1 MKKVV
6 IAAIIVVVL
15 AGGAGAAWWKYVRR
29 PSPLAQAR
37 IEMTHG
43 NLPAAE
49 LLLRRAVRED
59 PRNGEA
65 HLRLGLVQF
74 RLGDAAAAER
84 EFRLARE
91 SGYQTAT
98 ATRLLA
104 ETYMQQGKFR
114 QLLEQFPVPATPDK
128 SAVPLLVMRGMA
140 QLNLGQLAQAR
151 TTLVQA
157 AKLGPDLADPQ
168 LALARLDTVQHNLKD
183 AEAAVDRA
191 LAINENNPPALLLK
205 AQLLNGRGQRSQAIS
220 RLDQAIKIAPTDI
233 ALRLERANMLI
244 EANQDKLAAEDAAAV
259 LKINPRSAGAVY
271 IEAVLAARAH
281 DYTKADALLTRVQ
294 PLFGH
299 FQRAYYF
306 EAVVKFNLGQAEQA
320 ISAAEKYV
328 ARMPQDPDGVK
339 LLARI
344 DIATQRPESAVE
356 VLNKAVAAGMQD
368 AQMLDLLGQAY
379 GAVGNRAKAVQAFQG
394 AQKLAPDN
402 PDIMAHLAAARLQA
416 GDAAGAAEELKRSLA
431 VAPHNAS
438 TLAASVVTALAN
450 GDLPGAQKAM
460 AELLKVV
467 PGSNEGVGNLKG
479 LVQMAGLDYAGARA
493 TLEAVVKAYPG
504 SVQAR
509 VNLARIATMQG
520 RTEDAEKLLGDIL
533 ATQPANLQVAAALT
547 QLYVAN
553 KQLGRAVPL
562 LETAHNA
569 VPANTAV
576 TATLADLYIRVGEP
590 QKALDLLKKAST
602 TQPGSDLLD
611 EAEARADIAL
621 KQPKQAEEVLRRVL
635 ERSPNNASL
644 RIALAGLMVQRK
656 DFAGARTAIDA
667 GMKLAPHDYRLVM
680 ARINLEK
687 VAGGAPAALK
697 EAQSLAADPAN
708 RPIAPLIVGDTQM
721 SLKMFKEAVATYED
735 EFKRFPSTALAL
747 RLSAAQQADHLPTA
761 AGETLRAWLSAH
773 PQDVPAMLALGSLDL
788 TQKNLAEAQTMFEQ
802 ATAKGA
808 RDALAL
814 NNLAWIYQQKGDP
827 RAVATAQQ
835 AYLLDPAPPIADTL
849 GWILVGDGQADKALP
864 LLRMASAAA
873 TGDPAIVYHY
883 AVALAKTGSKTEAA
897 SVLKSLLA
905 HQQAFAD
912 RAAAQKLY
920 ETVSAG
926 H

>member
-1 MKKVV
+1 MKKVI
-6 IAAIIVVVL
+6 IAAIVVVVL

-59 PRNGEA
+59 PRNAEA
-65 HLRLGLVQF
+65 HLRLGMVQF
-74 RLGDAAAAER
+74 RLGDGAAAER

-91 SGYQTAT
+91 SGYQPAM
-98 ATRLLA
+98 ASHLLA
-104 ETYMQQGKFR
+104 ESYMQQGKFQ
-114 QLLEQFPVPATPDK
+114 QLLKEFPAPANPDK

-140 QLNLGQLAQAR
+140 QLNLGQFAQAR
-151 TTLVQA
+151 TTLEQA
-157 AKLGPDLADPQ
+157 VKRGPDMADPEI
-168 LALARLDTVQHNLKD
+168 AIARLDTAQHDLKG

-205 AQLLNGRGQRSQAIS
+205 AQLLNARGQRAEAIA
-220 RLDQAIKIAPTDI
+220 RLDQAVKLAPADV

-244 EANQDKLAAEDAAAV
+244 ESNQDKLAAEDAAAA
-259 LKINPRSAGAVY
+259 LKIDPRSAGAVY
-271 IEAVLAARAH
+271 IQAVLAVRAH
-281 DYTKADALLTRVQ
+281 DYTKADTLLTRLQ

-344 DIATQRPESAVE
+344 DIATQRPESAVA
-356 VLNKAVAAGMQD
+356 VLGKAVTAGMQD

-379 GAVGNRAKAVQAFQG
+379 GAIGNRIKAVQAFQG
-394 AQKLAPDN
+394 AQKLAPND

-450 GDLPGAQKAM
+450 GDLPGARRAI
-460 AELLKVV
+460 AALLKIV
-467 PGSNEGVGNLKG
+467 PADNEGVGNLKG
-479 LVQMAGLDYAGARA
+479 LVQMAGLDFAGARA
-493 TLEAVVKAYPG
+493 TLEAVVKAHPG

-509 VNLARIATMQG
+509 MNLARIATMQG
-520 RTEDAEKLLGDIL
+520 RTEDAEKLLADIL

-553 KQLGRAVPL
+553 DQLGRAVPL
-562 LETAHNA
+562 METAHNA

-576 TATLADLYIRVGEP
+576 TATLADLYMRVGEP
-590 QKALDLLKKAST
+590 GKALALVQAASK

-635 ERSPNNASL
+635 ERSPHNTAM
-644 RIALAGLMVQRK
+644 RIALAGLMVQQK
-656 DFAGARTAIDA
+656 DFAGARTVLDA
-667 GMKLAPHDYRLVM
+667 GMTLTPHDYRLLV
-680 ARINLEK
+680 ARINVEK
-687 VAGGAPAALK
+687 VASGADAALK
-697 EAQSLAADPAN
+697 EARRLAADPADHGA
-708 RPIAPLIVGDTQM
+708 APLLVGDTQM
-721 SLKMFKEAVATYED
+721 SLRRFKDAVATYGA
-735 EFKRFPSTALAL
+735 EFKRFPSTALVL
-747 RLSAAQQADHLPTA
+747 RLSEAQQGDNAATA
-761 AGETLRAWLSAH
+761 ARATLRNWLTSH
-773 PQDVPAMLALGSLDL
+773 PDDVPVMLALGSLDL
-788 TQKNLAEAQTMFEQ
+788 TLQKLDEAQTMFEQ
-802 ATAKGA
+802 AVAKGA

-814 NNLAWIYQQKGDP
+814 NNLAWIYQQKGDK
-827 RAVATAQQ
+827 RAAATARR

-849 GWILVGDGQADKALP
+849 GWILVGEGQADKALP

-873 TGDPAIVYHY
+873 ANNPAIVYHY
-883 AVALAKTGSKTEAA
+883 AVALAKTGDNEAAA
-897 SVLKSLLA
+897 SVLKPLLA
-905 HQQAFAD
+905 KQHVFPD
-912 RAAAQKLY
+912 RAAAQKLL